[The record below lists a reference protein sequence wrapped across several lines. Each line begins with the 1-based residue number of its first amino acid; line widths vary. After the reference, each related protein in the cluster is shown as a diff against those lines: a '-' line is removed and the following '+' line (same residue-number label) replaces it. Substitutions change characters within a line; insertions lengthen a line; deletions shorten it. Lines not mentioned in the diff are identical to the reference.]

1 MKKYFVAGLILATI
15 SLYGFPEEY
24 EENQN
29 EEVEKEIKKIDRAV
43 YLSNYLT
50 DISFEEC
57 LELAEDDL
65 FYRMVVEMNKLMEQ

>member
-1 MKKYFVAGLILATI
+1 MKKYFVAGLILAGF
-15 SLYGFPEEY
+15 SLYGIPEERETIEKNV
-24 EENQN
+24 EE
-29 EEVEKEIKKIDRAV
+29 EIKKIDRAV

-57 LELAEDDL
+57 LELANDEL